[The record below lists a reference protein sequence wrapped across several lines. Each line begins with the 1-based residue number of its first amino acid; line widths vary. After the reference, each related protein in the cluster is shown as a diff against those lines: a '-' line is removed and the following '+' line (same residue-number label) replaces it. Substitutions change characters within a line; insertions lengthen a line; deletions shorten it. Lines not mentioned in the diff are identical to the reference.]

1 MTVVDTH
8 CHAAPGW
15 FEPIETL
22 MYQMERNGVDKAV
35 LIQIRGKYDNS
46 YELDI
51 KRRHPNKFAVAV
63 LVDNTS
69 PGAPVAL
76 EHWAGQGAA
85 GIRLGP
91 MERSVGPDPLAI
103 WRKASELGLVV
114 SSLGTPAEF
123 GSADFATLVSALP
136 DLKIVIE
143 HYAGAKPEPNMDW
156 AGFARALELAK
167 FPNTYIKIGG
177 LAELLPRPFPYQSPT
192 FTEEPK
198 ALRMIYDAFG
208 PRRMMWGSD
217 FPPVASR
224 EGYANALAF
233 PRDQIG
239 YFSAE
244 DKRWIFGETALSVWR
259 FG

>member
-1 MTVVDTH
+1 MTIVDTH
-8 CHAAPGW
+8 CHAAQGW

-35 LIQIRGKYDNS
+35 LIQIRGKFDNS
-46 YELDI
+46 YELGI
-51 KRRHPNKFAVAV
+51 KSRNPDKFAVAV
-63 LVDNTS
+63 LVDNTK
-69 PGAPVAL
+69 PDAPAAL
-76 EHWAGQGAA
+76 EKWAAQGAA
-85 GIRLGP
+85 GIRLSP

-103 WRKASELGLVV
+103 WRKAAELGLTV

-123 GSADFATLVSALP
+123 GSPEFAAVVKALP

-143 HYAGAKPEPNMDW
+143 HYAGAKPEPGMDW
-156 AGFARALELAK
+156 PGFTRALELAK
-167 FPNTYIKIGG
+167 YPSTSIKIGG
-177 LAELLPRPFPYQSPT
+177 FAELLPRPFPYQWPT

-233 PRDQIG
+233 PRDRVS
-239 YFSAE
+239 YFTAE

>member
-8 CHAAPGW
+8 CHAARGW
-15 FEPIETL
+15 FEPVETL

-35 LIQIRGKYDNS
+35 LVQIRGKYDNS
-46 YELDI
+46 YELGLR
-51 KRRHPNKFAVAV
+51 KRHPGKFTVAV
-63 LVDNTS
+63 LVDTKR
-69 PGAPVAL
+69 PDAPATL
-76 EHWAGQGAA
+76 EKWAREGAA

-91 MERSVGPDPLAI
+91 GERSPGADPLAI
-103 WRKASELGLVV
+103 WRKAAQLGLAV

-123 GSADFATLVSALP
+123 ASPEFSALVAALP
-136 DLKIVIE
+136 DLKVVIE

-156 AGFARALELAK
+156 PAFAKALELAK
-167 FPNTYIKIGG
+167 YPNTYIKIGG
-177 LAELLPRPFPYQSPT
+177 FAELLPRPFPYQWPT

-198 ALRMIYDAFG
+198 ALRMIYDAFK

-233 PRDQIG
+233 PRDRVS
-239 YFSAE
+239 YFTPD